1 MANTCYYEIR
11 AKGEKQGIDALFSH
25 LNKCGTNE
33 SQFYRVWDFI
43 PNDEGIE
50 DMTHGVYQLEGCGN
64 CAWSVTSTFM
74 SHMKHQT
81 EPFIIYL
88 SRHYGLLIE
97 FISEECGLAFSEH
110 IIIDKGDVCI
120 DECRDVYYKEY
131 EDGSEYAFGVF
142 ELTI

>member
-11 AKGEKQGIDALFSH
+11 AKGEKQGIEALLSH
-25 LNKCGTNE
+25 LNKCGTKE

-43 PNDEGIE
+43 LNDEGIE
-50 DMTHGVYQLEGCGN
+50 DMCHDVYQLEGCGD

-74 SHMKHQT
+74 TCMIHQP

-110 IIIDKGDVCI
+110 IIIDKGNIRVNDCA
-120 DECRDVYYKEY
+120 DVYYKEY
-131 EDGSEYAFGVF
+131 EDGSEDVFGTF